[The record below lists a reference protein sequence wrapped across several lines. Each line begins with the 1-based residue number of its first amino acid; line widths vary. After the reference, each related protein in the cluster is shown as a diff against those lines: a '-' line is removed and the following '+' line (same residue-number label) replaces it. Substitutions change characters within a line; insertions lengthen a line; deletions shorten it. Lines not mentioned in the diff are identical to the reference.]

1 MHVDHFHQRSEASRE
16 DFESE
21 DEENYDDMSIDEELG
36 ADVAGNSEESVHVHL
51 ELIFLWTL
59 PPDQQRLLLSVNYRN
74 PSILSKPLQTG
85 SENRL
90 KSLRRR

>member
-1 MHVDHFHQRSEASRE
+1 MHVDYFHQRSEASRE

-36 ADVAGNSEESVHVHL
+36 ADVAGNSEESVHVHF

-59 PPDQQRLLLSVNYRN
+59 PPDQQRLLQSVNYRN

>member
-1 MHVDHFHQRSEASRE
+1 MHVDLFQQRSEASRE

-21 DEENYDDMSIDEELG
+21 DEENFDDMSIDEELA
-36 ADVAGNSEESVHVHL
+36 ADVAGNSEESVHVHS

-59 PPDQQRLLLSVNYRN
+59 PPDQQRLLQSVNYRN
-74 PSILSKPLQTG
+74 PSILSKRLQTG